1 MALGRYRFGD
11 HPRRE
16 DERLDVLE
24 RALDSGSRS
33 VLLEAGVQPGWRC
46 WEAGAGRGSIARWLA
61 DIVGAAGHVVATD
74 LDQTRFDAGTTD
86 VAFKRQDVLADPIP
100 GAGFDLV
107 HARFLL
113 EHLPE
118 PQLALRRFREALRP
132 GGMLVLEDS
141 AGLAISATPKDE
153 VFDRLRIPWEQ
164 AGLTVGWDATYGA
177 KLMSDLGASGLVE
190 VRGREYRHV
199 APGGEEWVHVGD
211 GIERLR
217 GELIAQGA
225 TGAQLDQVLLC
236 LADPANTITGPPVV
250 AAWGRRS

>member
-61 DIVGAAGHVVATD
+61 GIVGAAGHVVATD

-86 VAFKRQDVLADPIP
+86 VAFK
-100 GAGFDLV
+100 
-107 HARFLL
+107 
-113 EHLPE
+113 
-118 PQLALRRFREALRP
+118 
-132 GGMLVLEDS
+132 LVLEDS

>member
-11 HPRRE
+11 HPSRE
-16 DERLDVLE
+16 DERLEILE
-24 RALDSGSRS
+24 RALDSGSRC
-33 VLLEAGVQPGWRC
+33 VLREAGVQPGWHC

-61 DIVGAAGHVVATD
+61 GTVGAAGRVVATD
-74 LDQTRFDAGTTD
+74 LDQTRFDAERSD
-86 VAFKRQDVLADPIP
+86 VAFKRHDVLADPIP
-100 GAGFDLV
+100 GTGFDLV

-132 GGMLVLEDS
+132 GGVLVLEDS
-141 AGLAISATPKDE
+141 AGLAISVTPKDAA
-153 VFDRLRIPWEQ
+153 FYRLRIPWEQ

-177 KLMSDLGASGLVE
+177 RLMSDLRASGFVE
-190 VRGREYRHV
+190 VRGREYRHL
-199 APGGEEWVHVGD
+199 APGGEEWAHIGY

-217 GELIAQGA
+217 DALIAQGA
-225 TGAQLDQVLLC
+225 TGAQLDQAQMC